1 MGKRLSNNQPVE
13 AVNRWVEVE
22 GRMDA
27 RAIIRKIGSFLKW
40 IPSGMGGPSLN
51 NDWVTFRRRR
61 VEERVSK

>member
-51 NDWVTFRRRR
+51 AIG
-61 VEERVSK
+61 